1 MKQND
6 NRNAD
11 FERLLKSK
19 MDELASSVDCF
30 DKISGKVFPEKK
42 ADFSDDE
49 YTVCDLENVTGRKKG
64 FRFLPVAALLAAA
77 AVCICMIPD
86 NSGFRDF
93 VYSHIGKSEKKV
105 YREIINEINYE
116 FENYSYSTYDC
127 SLEEFISRDI
137 LVSPLLGCPFEEKD
151 IDDVKV
157 RIYTKLCGDIPTN
170 QVYAVEYTG
179 YSPESGNIIAAADS
193 KAKFTDE
200 ELEEYRNFSYADFE
214 SSAGCFSLDG
224 DYITDSSG
232 TPITAAEIVY
242 PCIFK
247 YQDEVIMLNSQI
259 LYYHPTEDTDNNEY
273 FYDIKGTYQQKGYS
287 PKDFDTSVLGSL
299 WNNAVYFNGTSAM
312 AETDLSVFTKTD
324 IYSIYSDDSSDI
336 MAAALYSKNDKDSVT
351 WLSADSPVQIISKDD
366 NSLLAEILPHSEK
379 LLNMWVVYL
388 PDTGEDILIKSASG
402 KINTSRTYESL
413 TGKDSEV
420 VQSTE
425 TEIAEYEQMASIEA
439 EFEKN
444 AQEAQN
450 SEKARQEA
458 VKQELNRY
466 ISELQ
471 DKLSELEK
479 DNEDGSADETIK
491 EIQTAIESV
500 QAELNELENK

>member
-30 DKISGKVFPEKK
+30 DKISGKAFPEKN
-42 ADFSDDE
+42 ADFSDE

-64 FRFLPVAALLAAA
+64 FRFLPVAAILAAA
-77 AVCICMIPD
+77 AVCICIIPD

-93 VYSHIGKSEKKV
+93 VYYHIGKSEKKV
-105 YREIINEINYE
+105 YREIINEINHE

-157 RIYTKLCGDIPTN
+157 RVYTKLCGEIPTN

-179 YSPESGNIIAAADS
+179 SSPDSGNIIAAADS

-200 ELEEYRNFSYADFE
+200 ELEEYSDFYFADFE
-214 SSAGCFSLDG
+214 SSENCFNLHGNSL
-224 DYITDSSG
+224 TDSSG

-247 YQDEVIMLNSQI
+247 YQDEIVMLNSQI

-287 PKDFDTSVLGSL
+287 PKEFDTSVLGSL

-324 IYSIYSDDSSDI
+324 IYSSEALDNKKII
-336 MAAALYSKNDKDSVT
+336 AAALYSKNDEDSVSR
-351 WLSADSPVQIISKDD
+351 LSAESPVQIISKED
-366 NSLLAEILPHSEK
+366 NSLIAEILPHSEK

-388 PDTGEDILIKSASG
+388 PDTGEDILIKSVSG
-402 KINTSRTYESL
+402 KIIASRTYESL
-413 TGKDSEV
+413 TALDWEET
-420 VQSTE
+420 QSS
-425 TEIAEYEQMASIEA
+425 EIAENEQMASITA
-439 EFEKN
+439 EIEKN

-450 SEKARQEA
+450 AEKDHQEA
-458 VKQELNRY
+458 VKQELRNY

-471 DKLSELEK
+471 EKLNELEK
-479 DNEDGSADETIK
+479 DNENGSADETIK
-491 EIQTAIESV
+491 EIQAAIDTA
-500 QAELNELENK
+500 QAQLNELENK